1 MTVVLL
7 LVAGFFGAWWQAIG
21 TPVAESRPI
30 STGALRIAVFGDSLA
45 FGWGTAH
52 PARDGVVPRLALR
65 FAALRPGST
74 LVNAAF
80 PGSTIAEVEQR
91 QFRRPTGPV
100 QLVLVI
106 SGGNDV
112 QRVSAPWTIASD
124 EASLID
130 GLRARYP
137 DASVWVTDL
146 PDVSL
151 RPSVPLWSRAPFG
164 TLIALDNAAFVRAA
178 RAHGAHVLP
187 LSAISR
193 EPEANR
199 APNVSS
205 DGLHPSAAG
214 YAKLTDALWPWF
226 EAALRPDRSFEET
239 RGQAPL

>member
-1 MTVVLL
+1 MAFVLL
-7 LVAGFFGAWWQAIG
+7 LIAGFFSVWWLAIG
-21 TPVAESRPI
+21 TPVAGARRIP
-30 STGALRIAVFGDSLA
+30 TGALRIGVFGDSLA

-52 PARDGVVPRLALR
+52 PARDGVVPRLASR
-65 FAALRPGST
+65 FAAVRPGST
-74 LVNAAF
+74 LVNASF
-80 PGSTIAEVEQR
+80 PGSTIGDIAQR
-91 QFRRPTGPV
+91 QFPHLTGPV

-112 QRVSAPWTIASD
+112 QRISAPWRIASN

-137 DASVWVTDL
+137 NASLWVTDL

-151 RPSVPLWSRAPFG
+151 RPSVPPWSRALYSA
-164 TLIALDNAAFVRAA
+164 LISLDNAAFVRAA
-178 RAHGAHVLP
+178 SAHGAHVLP

-199 APNVSS
+199 APYVSS
-205 DGLHPSAAG
+205 DGLHPTAAG

-226 EAALRPDRSFEET
+226 VAGLQPDRSFEEQ